1 MIVAILDTNGAGL
14 GQSIIKKIKQE
25 ICADINIIALGTNTF
40 ATSKMVKSGAHVGIS
55 GEKAICAFC
64 KKNTADCIIAPIG
77 ILCNGEKD
85 MELCPCICK
94 AIINMDCTK
103 YILPLQRYNLYI
115 PGTRELSI
123 KDIVDEIIDD
133 IKSKL

>member
-64 KKNTADCIIAPIG
+64 KK
-77 ILCNGEKD
+77 IL
-85 MELCPCICK
+85 L
-94 AIINMDCTK
+94 
-103 YILPLQRYNLYI
+103 
-115 PGTRELSI
+115 
-123 KDIVDEIIDD
+123 IV
-133 IKSKL
+133 